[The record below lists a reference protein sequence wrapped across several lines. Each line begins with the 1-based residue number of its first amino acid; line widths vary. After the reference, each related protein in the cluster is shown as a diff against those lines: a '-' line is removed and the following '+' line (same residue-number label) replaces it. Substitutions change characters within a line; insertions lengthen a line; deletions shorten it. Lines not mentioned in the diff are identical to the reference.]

1 MEINT
6 NTNNASI
13 LTLEELLEREEQKM
27 NEEKNNMQTR
37 LEELRKR
44 DPFIY
49 K

>member
-6 NTNNASI
+6 NTNNTDAVS
-13 LTLEELLEREEQKM
+13 LDETLKNDKIKADNEKLER
-27 NEEKNNMQTR
+27 R
-37 LEELRKR
+37 LEELRKL

>member
-6 NTNNASI
+6 NTNNTDAVS
-13 LTLEELLEREEQKM
+13 LDETLKNDKIKAENEKLER
-27 NEEKNNMQTR
+27 R